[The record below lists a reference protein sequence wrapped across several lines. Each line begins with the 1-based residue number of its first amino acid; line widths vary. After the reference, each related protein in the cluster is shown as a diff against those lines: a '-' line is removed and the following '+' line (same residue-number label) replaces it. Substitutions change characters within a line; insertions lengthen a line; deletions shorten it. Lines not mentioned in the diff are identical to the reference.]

1 MRSTKL
7 QESSAGQM
15 LLATGVVLLMS
26 LLSMAIFGVKVA
38 GLTLP
43 HEAASD
49 DVIDTTIRCLR
60 RYSPSTQARMELW
73 MDGGLEPLEAA
84 ELGFE
89 TVHDD
94 LLHHGELRGVEIKLT
109 NMAVSELDSN
119 TLQVSAELGVSDGE
133 AMLNTMWRSRSPFN
147 PRDEHQRL
155 G

>member
-1 MRSTKL
+1 MQSTDL
-7 QESSAGQM
+7 RESQAGQM

-49 DVIDTTIRCLR
+49 DVIDTTNQVLESIQPL
-60 RYSPSTQARMELW
+60 TQARMDLW
-73 MDGGLEPLEAA
+73 VDGGLEPMEAA

-109 NMAVSELDSN
+109 NMVLTEVDASTLAVA
-119 TLQVSAELGVSDGE
+119 AELGVSDGE
-133 AMLNTMWRSRSPFN
+133 AMLNYDVNFTLDVQSS
-147 PRDEHQRL
+147 
-155 G
+155 

>member
-1 MRSTKL
+1 MRSTPL
-7 QESSAGQM
+7 SDSQAGQM

-43 HEAASD
+43 HEPASD
-49 DVIDTTIRCLR
+49 DVIDTTEQVLESIQPL
-60 RYSPSTQARMELW
+60 TQARMNLW

-84 ELGFE
+84 ELGFD

-109 NMAVSELDSN
+109 NLVLNQTGAETILVN
-119 TLQVSAELGVSDGE
+119 AELGVSDGE
-133 AMLNTMWRSRSPFN
+133 AMLSYDVSFTLEVQSS
-147 PRDEHQRL
+147 
-155 G
+155 

>member
-1 MRSTKL
+1 MRATQLKDAN
-7 QESSAGQM
+7 AGQM

-49 DVIDTTIRCLR
+49 DVIDTTDQVLETIQPL
-60 RYSPSTQARMELW
+60 TQARMDLW

-109 NMAVSELDSN
+109 NMAVSELDGN

-133 AMLNTMWRSRSPFN
+133 AMLNYEVAFTLTVQAS
-147 PRDEHQRL
+147 
-155 G
+155 

>member
-1 MRSTKL
+1 MRSTRL
-7 QESSAGQM
+7 QDANAGQM

-49 DVIDTTIRCLR
+49 DVIDTTDQVLETIQPL
-60 RYSPSTQARMELW
+60 TQARMDLW
-73 MDGGLEPLEAA
+73 MNGGLEPLEAA

-109 NMAVSELDSN
+109 NMAVTEVDTT

-133 AMLNTMWRSRSPFN
+133 AMLNYDVVFTLTVQSS
-147 PRDEHQRL
+147 
-155 G
+155 

>member
-1 MRSTKL
+1 MRSTPL
-7 QESSAGQM
+7 SDSQAGQM

-43 HEAASD
+43 HEPASD
-49 DVIDTTIRCLR
+49 DVIDTTEQVLESIQPL
-60 RYSPSTQARMELW
+60 TQARMNLW

-84 ELGFE
+84 ELGFD

-109 NMAVSELDSN
+109 NLVLNQTDAETILVN
-119 TLQVSAELGVSDGE
+119 AELGVSDGE
-133 AMLNTMWRSRSPFN
+133 AMLSYDVSFTLDVQSS
-147 PRDEHQRL
+147 
-155 G
+155 

>member
-1 MRSTKL
+1 MQSTDL
-7 QESSAGQM
+7 RESQAGQM

-49 DVIDTTIRCLR
+49 DVIDTTNQVLESIQPL
-60 RYSPSTQARMELW
+60 TQARMDLW
-73 MDGGLEPLEAA
+73 VDGGLEPMEAA
-84 ELGFE
+84 ELGFD

-109 NMAVSELDSN
+109 DMVLTQVDASTIAVA
-119 TLQVSAELGVSDGE
+119 AELGVSDGE
-133 AMLNTMWRSRSPFN
+133 AMLNYDVNFTLDVQSS
-147 PRDEHQRL
+147 
-155 G
+155 

>member
-1 MRSTKL
+1 MRSTRL
-7 QESSAGQM
+7 QDANAGQM

-49 DVIDTTIRCLR
+49 DVIDTTDQVLETIQPL
-60 RYSPSTQARMELW
+60 TQARMDLW
-73 MDGGLEPLEAA
+73 MDGGLDPLEAA

-109 NMAVSELDSN
+109 NMAVTEVDTT

-133 AMLNTMWRSRSPFN
+133 AMLNYDVVFTLTVQSS
-147 PRDEHQRL
+147 
-155 G
+155 

>member
-1 MRSTKL
+1 MRASQLKDAN
-7 QESSAGQM
+7 AGQM

-49 DVIDTTIRCLR
+49 DVIDTTDQVLETIQPL
-60 RYSPSTQARMELW
+60 TQARMDLW

-133 AMLNTMWRSRSPFN
+133 AMLNYEVAFTLTVQAS
-147 PRDEHQRL
+147 
-155 G
+155 

>member
-1 MRSTKL
+1 MQTSDLR
-7 QESSAGQM
+7 ESQAGQM

-49 DVIDTTIRCLR
+49 DVIDTTNQVLETVQ
-60 RYSPSTQARMELW
+60 PLTQARMDLW
-73 MDGGLEPLEAA
+73 IDGGLEPMEAA

-109 NMAVSELDSN
+109 NMMLTQSDA
-119 TLQVSAELGVSDGE
+119 TTIHVSAELGVSDGE
-133 AMLNTMWRSRSPFN
+133 AMLNYNVNFTLDVQSS
-147 PRDEHQRL
+147 
-155 G
+155 

>member
-1 MRSTKL
+1 MRATQLKDAN
-7 QESSAGQM
+7 AGQM

-49 DVIDTTIRCLR
+49 DVIDTTDQVLDTIQPL
-60 RYSPSTQARMELW
+60 TQARMDLW

-133 AMLNTMWRSRSPFN
+133 AMLNYDVSFTLTVQSS
-147 PRDEHQRL
+147 
-155 G
+155 

>member
-1 MRSTKL
+1 
-7 QESSAGQM
+7 M

-43 HEAASD
+43 HEPASD
-49 DVIDTTIRCLR
+49 DVIDTTEQVLESIQPL
-60 RYSPSTQARMELW
+60 TQARMDLW
-73 MDGGLEPLEAA
+73 VEGGLEALEAA

-109 NMAVSELDSN
+109 NMVLNQTDSS
-119 TLQVSAELGVSDGE
+119 TIQVNAELGVSDGD
-133 AMLNTMWRSRSPFN
+133 AMLNYDVSFTLDVQTS
-147 PRDEHQRL
+147 
-155 G
+155 

>member
-49 DVIDTTIRCLR
+49 DVIDTTQQVLETIQPL
-60 RYSPSTQARMELW
+60 TQARMELW

-94 LLHHGELRGVEIKLT
+94 FLHHGELRGVEIKLT
-109 NMAVSELDSN
+109 NMAVTELDSS
-119 TLQVSAELGVSDGE
+119 TLQVNAELGVSDGE
-133 AMLNTMWRSRSPFN
+133 AMLNYDVAFTLTVQSS
-147 PRDEHQRL
+147 
-155 G
+155 

>member
-1 MRSTKL
+1 MRSTSL
-7 QESSAGQM
+7 SESQAGQM

-49 DVIDTTIRCLR
+49 DVIDTTEQVLDTIQPL
-60 RYSPSTQARMELW
+60 TQARMDLW
-73 MDGGLEPLEAA
+73 IEGGLEPMQAA
-84 ELGFE
+84 ELGFD

-109 NMAVSELDSN
+109 NMVLTEIDSSTIAVIGG
-119 TLQVSAELGVSDGE
+119 TRCVG
-133 AMLNTMWRSRSPFN
+133 R
-147 PRDEHQRL
+147 
-155 G
+155 

>member
-1 MRSTKL
+1 MRSTRL
-7 QESSAGQM
+7 RDANAGQM

-49 DVIDTTIRCLR
+49 DVIDTTDQVLETIQPL
-60 RYSPSTQARMELW
+60 TQARMDLW

-84 ELGFE
+84 ELGLE

-109 NMAVSELDSN
+109 NMAVTEVDTT

-133 AMLNTMWRSRSPFN
+133 AMLNYDVVFTLTVQSS
-147 PRDEHQRL
+147 
-155 G
+155 

>member
-1 MRSTKL
+1 MQSTGL
-7 QESSAGQM
+7 RESQAGQM

-49 DVIDTTIRCLR
+49 DVIDTTNQVLESIQPL
-60 RYSPSTQARMELW
+60 TQARMDLW
-73 MDGGLEPLEAA
+73 MDGGLEPMEAA
-84 ELGFE
+84 ELGFD

-109 NMAVSELDSN
+109 NMVLTQVDASTIAV
-119 TLQVSAELGVSDGE
+119 VAELGVSDGE
-133 AMLNTMWRSRSPFN
+133 AMLNYDVNFTLEVQSS
-147 PRDEHQRL
+147 
-155 G
+155 

>member
-1 MRSTKL
+1 MRSTPL
-7 QESSAGQM
+7 SDSQAGQM

-43 HEAASD
+43 HEPASD
-49 DVIDTTIRCLR
+49 DVIETTEQVLESIQPL
-60 RYSPSTQARMELW
+60 TQARMNLW

-84 ELGFE
+84 ELGFD

-109 NMAVSELDSN
+109 NLVLNQTDAETILVN
-119 TLQVSAELGVSDGE
+119 AELGVSDGE
-133 AMLNTMWRSRSPFN
+133 AMLSYDVSFTLEVQSS
-147 PRDEHQRL
+147 
-155 G
+155 

>member
-1 MRSTKL
+1 MRASQLKDAN
-7 QESSAGQM
+7 AGQM

-49 DVIDTTIRCLR
+49 DVIDTTDQVLETIQPL
-60 RYSPSTQARMELW
+60 TQARMELW

-133 AMLNTMWRSRSPFN
+133 AMLNYDVAFTLTVQAS
-147 PRDEHQRL
+147 
-155 G
+155 

>member
-49 DVIDTTIRCLR
+49 DVIDTTQQVLETIQPL
-60 RYSPSTQARMELW
+60 TQARMELW

-109 NMAVSELDSN
+109 NMAVTELDSS
-119 TLQVSAELGVSDGE
+119 TLEVNAELGVSDGE
-133 AMLNTMWRSRSPFN
+133 AMLNYDVAFTLTVQSS
-147 PRDEHQRL
+147 
-155 G
+155 

>member
-1 MRSTKL
+1 MRSTRL
-7 QESSAGQM
+7 QDANAGQM

-49 DVIDTTIRCLR
+49 DVIDTTDQVLETIQPL
-60 RYSPSTQARMELW
+60 TQARMDLW

-84 ELGFE
+84 ELGLE

-109 NMAVSELDSN
+109 NMAVTEVDTT

-133 AMLNTMWRSRSPFN
+133 AMLNYDVVFTLTVQSS
-147 PRDEHQRL
+147 
-155 G
+155 

>member
-1 MRSTKL
+1 MQSTGL
-7 QESSAGQM
+7 RESQAGQM

-49 DVIDTTIRCLR
+49 DVIDTTNQVLESIQPL
-60 RYSPSTQARMELW
+60 TQARMDLW
-73 MDGGLEPLEAA
+73 VDGGLEPMEAA

-109 NMAVSELDSN
+109 NMVLTEVDASTIAVA
-119 TLQVSAELGVSDGE
+119 AELGVSDGE
-133 AMLNTMWRSRSPFN
+133 AMLNYDVNFTLDVQSS
-147 PRDEHQRL
+147 
-155 G
+155 

>member
-1 MRSTKL
+1 MRASQLKDAN
-7 QESSAGQM
+7 AGQM

-49 DVIDTTIRCLR
+49 DVIDTTDQVLETIQPL
-60 RYSPSTQARMELW
+60 TQARMELW

-133 AMLNTMWRSRSPFN
+133 AMLNYEVAFTLTVQAS
-147 PRDEHQRL
+147 
-155 G
+155 

>member
-1 MRSTKL
+1 MRSTPL
-7 QESSAGQM
+7 SDSQAGQM

-43 HEAASD
+43 HEPASD
-49 DVIDTTIRCLR
+49 DVIDTTEQVLESIQPL
-60 RYSPSTQARMELW
+60 TQARMNLW

-84 ELGFE
+84 ELGFD

-109 NMAVSELDSN
+109 NLVLTHTDAETILVNE
-119 TLQVSAELGVSDGE
+119 ELGVSAGE
-133 AMLNTMWRSRSPFN
+133 AMLSYDVSFTLEVQSS
-147 PRDEHQRL
+147 
-155 G
+155 

>member
-1 MRSTKL
+1 MQSTNL
-7 QESSAGQM
+7 RESQAGQM

-49 DVIDTTIRCLR
+49 DVIDTTNQVLESIQPL
-60 RYSPSTQARMELW
+60 TQARMDLW
-73 MDGGLEPLEAA
+73 VDGGLEPMEAA
-84 ELGFE
+84 ELGFD

-109 NMAVSELDSN
+109 DMVLTEVDASTIAV
-119 TLQVSAELGVSDGE
+119 TAELGVSDGE
-133 AMLNTMWRSRSPFN
+133 AMLNYDVNFTLDVQSS
-147 PRDEHQRL
+147 
-155 G
+155 

>member
-49 DVIDTTIRCLR
+49 DVIDTTQQVLETIQPL
-60 RYSPSTQARMELW
+60 TQARMELW

-109 NMAVSELDSN
+109 NMAVTELDSV
-119 TLQVSAELGVSDGE
+119 TLQVNAELGVSDGE
-133 AMLNTMWRSRSPFN
+133 AMLNYDVAFTLTAQSS
-147 PRDEHQRL
+147 
-155 G
+155 

>member
-49 DVIDTTIRCLR
+49 DVIDTTQQVLETIQPL
-60 RYSPSTQARMELW
+60 TQARMELW
-73 MDGGLEPLEAA
+73 MDGGLDPLEAA

-109 NMAVSELDSN
+109 NMAVTELDSS
-119 TLQVSAELGVSDGE
+119 TLQVNAELGVSDGE
-133 AMLNTMWRSRSPFN
+133 AMLNYDVAFTLTVQSS
-147 PRDEHQRL
+147 
-155 G
+155 

>member
-1 MRSTKL
+1 MCASQLKDAN
-7 QESSAGQM
+7 AGQM

-49 DVIDTTIRCLR
+49 DVIDTTDQVLETIQPL
-60 RYSPSTQARMELW
+60 TQARMELW

-133 AMLNTMWRSRSPFN
+133 AMLNFDVAFTLTVQAS
-147 PRDEHQRL
+147 
-155 G
+155 

>member
-1 MRSTKL
+1 MRATQLKDAN
-7 QESSAGQM
+7 AGQM

-49 DVIDTTIRCLR
+49 DVIDTTDQVLETIQPL
-60 RYSPSTQARMELW
+60 TQARMELW

-119 TLQVSAELGVSDGE
+119 TLQVSAELGDSDGE
-133 AMLNTMWRSRSPFN
+133 AMLNYEVAFTLTVQAS
-147 PRDEHQRL
+147 
-155 G
+155 